1 MAIRS
6 SSSSLLSNLRKYHSK
21 TPSFISFSRASFSS
35 SSPGSVSLITNH
47 IVEEPEN
54 QENDDNLKTRLLKL
68 RFPKRSATTA
78 IQNWINEGNRVTLP
92 EFRQLAKDLNKS
104 HRFKHAL
111 EISEWI
117 VTRKEFELSDT
128 DYATRINLMTK
139 VFGVDSAERYFE
151 GLPQAAKT
159 GETYT
164 ALLHSYASAKLTD
177 RAESF
182 FERIQRENVCV
193 STLAYNEM
201 MTLYVSVG
209 QLEKVSLVIEEMKRQ
224 NVSRDL
230 YSYNLWISSCAGC
243 MDIDSVRRI
252 LDEMSCDCNSKE
264 GWVAYRQ
271 LTDIYITV
279 SNLVN
284 SADENS
290 LVEAERKISQREWI
304 TYDFLIILYT
314 GLRYKERIDAIW
326 KSLKLTAQ
334 KMTSRN
340 YMCILSSYV
349 MLGEFKEAGGVLDE
363 WKQSKSVDFDAK
375 QCRKLVDAFAGAGL
389 VEKAELLRTLMI
401 QKDCNPVEESD

>member
-6 SSSSLLSNLRKYHSK
+6 SLFTNLLRRYSSK
-21 TPSFISFSRASFSS
+21 TSNILSPRAAAAYTTSGSTSVNFQEESADSS
-35 SSPGSVSLITNH
+35 
-47 IVEEPEN
+47 EN
-54 QENDDNLKTRLLKL
+54 QENHDDLKTRLLKL

-78 IQNWINEGNRVTLP
+78 IQKWISQGNQVTLP
-92 EFRQLAKDLNKS
+92 ELRQLAKDLNRS

-117 VTRKEFELSDT
+117 VTRKEEFELTDS
-128 DYATRINLMTK
+128 DYAMRIDLMTK

-151 GLPQAAKT
+151 GLPAAAKT

-164 ALLHSYASAKLTD
+164 ALLHSYASAKLID
-177 RAESF
+177 RAENLF
-182 FERIQRENVCV
+182 FERIQGENVPV
-193 STLAYNEM
+193 SALAYNEM

-209 QLEKVSLVIEEMKRQ
+209 QLEKVKLVIEEMKRR
-224 NVSRDL
+224 NVPRDV

-243 MDIDSVRRI
+243 MDIDSVRKI
-252 LDEMSCDCNSKE
+252 LEEMSDDCNSKE

-271 LTDIYITV
+271 LTEIYVSV

-284 SADENS
+284 SCEDA
-290 LVEAERKISQREWI
+290 LVESERKISQREWI

-349 MLGEFKEAGGVLDE
+349 MLGEFEEAGGVLDE
-363 WKQSKSVDFDAK
+363 WKQSKSVDFDAQ
-375 QCRKLVDAFAGAGL
+375 QCRKLVDAFAGVGL
-389 VEKAELLRTLMI
+389 VEKAELLRTLNDTERL
-401 QKDCNPVEESD
+401 QL

>member
-6 SSSSLLSNLRKYHSK
+6 FSSLLSNLRKYRSK

-47 IVEEPEN
+47 IEEESEN

-78 IQNWINEGNRVTLP
+78 IQNWINEGNQVTLP
-92 EFRQLAKDLNKS
+92 ELRQLAKDLNKS

-111 EISEWI
+111 E
-117 VTRKEFELSDT
+117 
-128 DYATRINLMTK
+128 
-139 VFGVDSAERYFE
+139 YFE

-209 QLEKVSLVIEEMKRQ
+209 QLEKVGLVIEEMKRQ

-264 GWVAYRQ
+264 GWVEYRQ
-271 LTDIYITV
+271 VTDIYITV

-340 YMCILSSYV
+340 YMCVLSSYV
-349 MLGEFKEAGGVLDE
+349 MLGEFDEAGGLLDE
-363 WKQSKSVDFDAK
+363 WKQSKSVDFDAQ
-375 QCRKLVDAFAGAGL
+375 QCRKLVDAFSGVGL
-389 VEKAELLRTLMI
+389 TEKAELLRTLMI
-401 QKDCNPVEESD
+401 RKDCNPVEESD

>member
-6 SSSSLLSNLRKYHSK
+6 SSSSLLSNLRKYQSK
-21 TPSFISFSRASFSS
+21 TLSLLSFSKASFSS
-35 SSPGSVSLITNH
+35 SSLNNH
-47 IVEEPEN
+47 IEEESEN
-54 QENDDNLKTRLLKL
+54 QENDDNLKTRLFKL

-78 IQNWINEGNRVTLP
+78 IQKWINEGNQVTLP
-92 EFRQLAKDLNKS
+92 ELRQLAKDLNKS

-111 EISEWI
+111 EISEWV

-128 DYATRINLMTK
+128 DYATRIDLMTK

-182 FERIQRENVCV
+182 FERIQRDNV
-193 STLAYNEM
+193 SISALAYNEM
-201 MTLYVSVG
+201 MTLYISVG

-224 NVSRDL
+224 NVSRDI
-230 YSYNLWISSCAGC
+230 YSYNLWVSSCAGC
-243 MDIDSVRRI
+243 MDIDSVRKI

-264 GWVAYRQ
+264 GWITYRQ

-279 SNLVN
+279 SNLLN
-284 SADENS
+284 SADVNS
-290 LVEAERKISQREWI
+290 LVEAEGKISQREWI

-349 MLGEFKEAGGVLDE
+349 MLGEFEEAGGVLEE
-363 WKQSKSVDFDAK
+363 WKQSKSVDFDAQ
-375 QCRKLVDAFAGAGL
+375 QCKKLVDAFAGVGL
-389 VEKAELLRTLMI
+389 VEKAELLLTLMI
-401 QKDCNPVEESD
+401 QKDCNPVEGSD

>member
-1 MAIRS
+1 MAIR
-6 SSSSLLSNLRKYHSK
+6 SSSLLSNLRKYQSR
-21 TPSFISFSRASFSS
+21 TSSLLSFSRASGSISS
-35 SSPGSVSLITNH
+35 LNNH
-47 IVEEPEN
+47 IEEESEN
-54 QENDDNLKTRLLKL
+54 QENDDNLKTRLFKL

-78 IQNWINEGNRVTLP
+78 IQKWVNEGNQVTLP
-92 EFRQLAKDLNKS
+92 ELRQLAKDLNKY

-117 VTRKEFELSDT
+117 VTRKEFALSDT
-128 DYATRINLMTK
+128 DYATRIDLMTK

-151 GLPQAAKT
+151 GLPLAAKT

-182 FERIQRENVCV
+182 FKRIQGANV
-193 STLAYNEM
+193 SINALAYNEM

-224 NVSRDL
+224 NVSCDL

-243 MDIDSVRRI
+243 MDIDSVRKI
-252 LDEMSCDCNSKE
+252 LDEMSRCNSKE
-264 GWVAYRQ
+264 GWVTYRQ

-279 SNLVN
+279 SNLEN
-284 SADENS
+284 SADGNS

-326 KSLKLTAQ
+326 KSLIMTAQ
-334 KMTSRN
+334 RMTSRN

-349 MLGEFKEAGGVLDE
+349 MLGEFEEAGGVLED
-363 WKQSKSVDFDAK
+363 WKQSKSVDFDAQ
-375 QCRKLVDAFAGAGL
+375 QCKKLVDAFAGVGL

-401 QKDCNPVEESD
+401 QKDCNPLEGSD